1 MGGQTRLRAFAS
13 HKTALGHIAFAAF
26 CTLWYDEATRTAAF
40 EPVGTHPEH
49 QRTGL
54 GKALMAEGLRRV
66 RDLGA
71 TVCAAGS
78 YAEASGVLDASLGFI
93 EYAAFELT
101 ERTDENWFAS
111 KSFCRSQLMT
121 KF

>member
-26 CTLWYDEATRTAAF
+26 CTLWYDEATRTVAF

-66 RDLGA
+66 P
-71 TVCAAGS
+71 
-78 YAEASGVLDASLGFI
+78 
-93 EYAAFELT
+93 
-101 ERTDENWFAS
+101 
-111 KSFCRSQLMT
+111 RSARLAPMQKHPGCWMHRWVSSSMPYVN
-121 KF
+121 